1 MVKNR
6 LCYGCGSNFCADRLF
21 QHAWGK
27 GLSAPTILSRCASSF
42 LRGRLGCRSDRQG
55 RRLALLVFPLLLRH
69 PLLLTGLPLELALLQ
84 AQALLLLPELAP
96 ALIEQR

>member
-1 MVKNR
+1 M
-6 LCYGCGSNFCADRLF
+6 LLEAFFGCGSIFCAVCLF
-21 QHAWGK
+21 EQTRGK

-42 LRGRLGCRSDRQG
+42 LTGRLGCRSDQQG
-55 RRLALLVFPLLLRH
+55 RRLALLVLALLLTH
-69 PLLLTGLPLELALLQ
+69 PLLLMGLTLELALLQ